1 MLRPG
6 WHAPGFPAKS
16 ADRARSMGAGMHPAS
31 ADVVIVGG
39 AVIGSAIAYFL
50 RREGFKGRV
59 AVVEK
64 DSSYQWCATGRSV
77 ASIRQQFSTPE
88 NIALSQVTLALLR
101 SLKETFGPTADVGFK
116 EQGYLIL
123 ASESGVPVL
132 RGNNEVQKQA
142 GADIHLLQPDAM
154 AERFP
159 WLNLDALALGAF
171 GATGEGWLD
180 PVILMTLFR
189 DAAKAKGVKVIKD
202 TVVAIERRGSKI
214 EAVQLAGGGRI
225 ACGSLVNA
233 AGPAAGAVA
242 GLVGIPLP
250 VEPRKRF
257 VYVVDCKDATPELHR
272 APLTVDPSGVWFRP
286 EGRQFITG
294 VSPDETQ
301 EPTPGELDLID
312 HAPFEEIVW
321 PAIAAR
327 VPLFEAIKV
336 TGAWAGHYDYNTLDQ
351 NAIIGP
357 HPEVTNFYFAN
368 GFSGHGLQQSAG
380 AGQAITELI
389 IHGGFRTIDLTRF
402 GYGRIAR
409 GEPLL
414 ELNII

>member
-1 MLRPG
+1 MP
-6 WHAPGFPAKS
+6 HQAQQT
-16 ADRARSMGAGMHPAS
+16 

-39 AVIGSAIAYFL
+39 AVIGSAVAYYLATLGDF
-50 RREGFKGRV
+50 EPGRIV
-59 AVVEK
+59 MVERNMTFAE
-64 DSSYQWCATGRSV
+64 SSTARS
-77 ASIRQQFSTPE
+77 AGGIRQQFSTPE
-88 NIALSQVTLALLR
+88 NIALSQVLLATLR
-101 SLKETFGPTADVGFK
+101 NLKETFGANADVGFK

-123 ASESGVPVL
+123 ASESGVPIL
-132 RGNNEVQKQA
+132 RGNNAIQQEA
-142 GADIHLLQPDAM
+142 GTDIRLLDPDQM
-154 AERFP
+154 AQRFP
-159 WLNLDALALGAF
+159 WLNLDGLALGSF

-189 DAAKAKGVKVIKD
+189 DAAKARGVKIIKD
-202 TVVAIERRGSKI
+202 SVVAIERHGGEI
-214 EAVQLAGGGRI
+214 AAVQLASGDRI
-225 ACGSLVNA
+225 ACAALVNA

-257 VYVVDCKDATPELHR
+257 VYVIDCKEATLALHA

-294 VSPDETQ
+294 VSPEEYA
-301 EPTPGELDLID
+301 EPAVGDLDQID
-312 HAPFEEIVW
+312 HSVFEEIVW
-321 PAIAAR
+321 PQIATR
-327 VPLFEAIKV
+327 VPAFEAIKV

-357 HPEVTNFYFAN
+357 HPEITNFYFAN

-380 AGQAITELI
+380 AGRAIAELI
-389 IHGGFRTIDLTRF
+389 VHGGFRTIDLTRL
-402 GYGRIAR
+402 GYDRIRR

>member
-1 MLRPG
+1 MTN
-6 WHAPGFPAKS
+6 S
-16 ADRARSMGAGMHPAS
+16 TNQT

-39 AVIGSAIAYFL
+39 AAIGSAVAYYLAMLGQF
-50 RREGFKGRV
+50 EPGRIV
-59 AVVEK
+59 VVER
-64 DSSYQWCATGRSV
+64 DLTFAECSTARS
-77 ASIRQQFSTPE
+77 AGGIRQQFSTPE
-88 NIALSQVTLALLR
+88 NIALSQVLLSLLR
-101 SLKETFGPTADVGFK
+101 KLKETFGPDVDVGFK

-123 ASESGVPVL
+123 ASESGVPIL
-132 RGNNEVQKQA
+132 RGNNAIQRKA
-142 GADIHLLQPDAM
+142 DTDIHLLEPDAM
-154 AERFP
+154 RQRFP
-159 WLNLDALALGAF
+159 WLNVDGMALGSF

-202 TVVAIERRGSKI
+202 TVVAIERCGSQV

-233 AGPAAGAVA
+233 AGPAAGVLS
-242 GLVGIPLP
+242 GLIGIALP

-257 VYVVDCKDATPELHR
+257 VYVIDCKDATPELHA

-294 VSPDETQ
+294 VSPEEHA
-301 EPTPGELDLID
+301 EPPTGDLDQID
-312 HAPFEEIVW
+312 HSIFEEIVW
-321 PAIAAR
+321 PQIATR
-327 VPLFEAIKV
+327 VPAFEAVKV
-336 TGAWAGHYDYNTLDQ
+336 TSAWAGHYDYNTLDQ

-357 HPEVTNFYFAN
+357 HPEVANFYFAN

-380 AGQAITELI
+380 AGRAIAELI
-389 IHGGFRTIDLTRF
+389 VHGGFRTIDLTRF
-402 GYGRIAR
+402 GYGRIASR
-409 GEPLL
+409 EPLL

>member
-1 MLRPG
+1 MP
-6 WHAPGFPAKS
+6 HQAQQT
-16 ADRARSMGAGMHPAS
+16 

-39 AVIGSAIAYFL
+39 AVIGSAVAYYLATLGDF
-50 RREGFKGRV
+50 EPGRIV
-59 AVVEK
+59 VVERNMTFAE
-64 DSSYQWCATGRSV
+64 SSTARS
-77 ASIRQQFSTPE
+77 AGGIRQQFSTPE
-88 NIALSQVTLALLR
+88 NIALSQVLLATLR
-101 SLKETFGPTADVGFK
+101 NLKETFGANADVGFK

-123 ASESGVPVL
+123 ASESGVPIL
-132 RGNNEVQKQA
+132 RGNNAIQQEA
-142 GADIHLLQPDAM
+142 GTDIRLLDPDQM
-154 AERFP
+154 AQRFP
-159 WLNLDALALGAF
+159 WLNLDGLALGSF

-189 DAAKAKGVKVIKD
+189 DAAKARGVKIIKD
-202 TVVAIERRGSKI
+202 SVVAIERHGGEI
-214 EAVQLAGGGRI
+214 AAVQLASGDRI
-225 ACGSLVNA
+225 ACAALVNA

-257 VYVVDCKDATPELHR
+257 VYVIDCKEATLALHA

-294 VSPDETQ
+294 VSPEEYA
-301 EPTPGELDLID
+301 EPAVGDLDQID
-312 HAPFEEIVW
+312 HSVFEEIVW
-321 PAIAAR
+321 PQIATR
-327 VPLFEAIKV
+327 VPAFEAIKV

-357 HPEVTNFYFAN
+357 HPEITNFYFAN

-380 AGQAITELI
+380 AGRAIAELI
-389 IHGGFRTIDLTRF
+389 VHGGFRTIDLTRL
-402 GYGRIAR
+402 GYDRIRR

>member
-1 MLRPG
+1 MP
-6 WHAPGFPAKS
+6 HQAQQT
-16 ADRARSMGAGMHPAS
+16 

-39 AVIGSAIAYFL
+39 AVIGSAVAYYLATLGDF
-50 RREGFKGRV
+50 EPGRIV
-59 AVVEK
+59 MVERNMTFAE
-64 DSSYQWCATGRSV
+64 SSTARS
-77 ASIRQQFSTPE
+77 AGGIRQQFSTPE
-88 NIALSQVTLALLR
+88 NIALSQVLLATLR
-101 SLKETFGPTADVGFK
+101 NLKETFGPNADVGFK

-123 ASESGVPVL
+123 ASESGVPIL
-132 RGNNEVQKQA
+132 RGNNAIQQEA
-142 GADIHLLQPDAM
+142 GTDIRLLDPDQM
-154 AERFP
+154 AQRFP
-159 WLNLDALALGAF
+159 WLNLDGLALGSF

-189 DAAKAKGVKVIKD
+189 DAAKARGVKIIKD
-202 TVVAIERRGSKI
+202 SVVAIERHGGEI
-214 EAVQLAGGGRI
+214 AAVKLASGDRI
-225 ACGSLVNA
+225 ACAALVNA

-257 VYVVDCKDATPELHR
+257 VYVIDCKEATPALHA

-294 VSPDETQ
+294 VSPEEDA
-301 EPTPGELDLID
+301 EPAVGDLDQID
-312 HAPFEEIVW
+312 HSVFEEIVW
-321 PAIAAR
+321 PQIATR
-327 VPLFEAIKV
+327 VPAFEAIKV

-357 HPEVTNFYFAN
+357 HPEITNFYFAN

-380 AGQAITELI
+380 AGRAIAELI
-389 IHGGFRTIDLTRF
+389 VHGGFRTIDLTRL
-402 GYGRIAR
+402 GYDRIRR

>member
-1 MLRPG
+1 MP
-6 WHAPGFPAKS
+6 HQAQQT
-16 ADRARSMGAGMHPAS
+16 

-39 AVIGSAIAYFL
+39 AVIGSAVAYYLATLGDF
-50 RREGFKGRV
+50 EPGRIV
-59 AVVEK
+59 VVERNMTFAE
-64 DSSYQWCATGRSV
+64 SSTARS
-77 ASIRQQFSTPE
+77 AGGIRQQFSTPE
-88 NIALSQVTLALLR
+88 NIALSQVLLATLR
-101 SLKETFGPTADVGFK
+101 NLKETFGANADVGFK

-123 ASESGVPVL
+123 ASESGVPIL
-132 RGNNEVQKQA
+132 RGNNAIQQEA
-142 GADIHLLQPDAM
+142 GTDIRLLDPDQM
-154 AERFP
+154 AQRFP
-159 WLNLDALALGAF
+159 WLNLDGLALGSF

-189 DAAKAKGVKVIKD
+189 DAAKARGVKIIKD
-202 TVVAIERRGSKI
+202 SVVAIERHGGEI
-214 EAVQLAGGGRI
+214 AAVQLASGDRI
-225 ACGSLVNA
+225 ACAALVNA

-257 VYVVDCKDATPELHR
+257 VYVIDCKEATLALHA

-294 VSPDETQ
+294 VSPEEYA
-301 EPTPGELDLID
+301 EPAVGDLDQTD
-312 HAPFEEIVW
+312 HSVFEEIVW
-321 PAIAAR
+321 PQIATR
-327 VPLFEAIKV
+327 VPAFEAIKV

-357 HPEVTNFYFAN
+357 HPEITNFYFAN

-380 AGQAITELI
+380 AGRAIAELI
-389 IHGGFRTIDLTRF
+389 VHGGFRTIDLTRL
-402 GYGRIAR
+402 GYDRIRR